1 MCSVK
6 LVIFLFLS
14 CTSPAAGLRL
24 DRLTVPEWVE
34 HGGSAHLTCEFSFA
48 SDELPQLDVKWYHA
62 LSPAPFLVWIP
73 ETGAEPRVLLVPPV
87 ATHVVPLAAP
97 PAAGNATS
105 VGERRLASRLRLER
119 VAVSLSGDYTCT
131 VSTFTQELSLTQHIQ
146 VYGEYWLLHL
156 KVQYERVFHKNFYL
170 PTKTGLKQSFLLKVV

>member
-1 MCSVK
+1 MCSVQ
-6 LVIFLFLS
+6 LVFFLFLS
-14 CTSPAAGLRL
+14 STFPAAGLRL

-48 SDELPQLDVKWYHA
+48 ADELPQLDVKWYHA

-73 ETGAEPRVLLVPPV
+73 ATGAEPRVLLVPPV

-97 PAAGNATS
+97 PAAGNATSS

-146 VYGEYWLLHL
+146 VYGEYWLYIG
-156 KVQYERVFHKNFYL
+156 KYSTREFY
-170 PTKTGLKQSFLLKVV
+170 TCIFT